1 VNYRFEIIEYEH
13 YPIFILYMKNND
25 KDLYELEKRIKI
37 LENELNC
44 QNLESRIKILEKE
57 LLHIKKSIQYQLKK
71 KKIE

>member
-1 VNYRFEIIEYEH
+1 
-13 YPIFILYMKNND
+13 MNNKD

-44 QNLESRIKILEKE
+44 HNLESRIKILEKE

-71 KKIE
+71 KKIEEI

>member
-1 VNYRFEIIEYEH
+1 
-13 YPIFILYMKNND
+13 MNNKD

-44 QNLESRIKILEKE
+44 QNLENRIKILEKE

-71 KKIE
+71 KKIEEI

>member
-1 VNYRFEIIEYEH
+1 
-13 YPIFILYMKNND
+13 MNNKD
-25 KDLYELEKRIKI
+25 IDLYELEKRIKI

-71 KKIE
+71 KKIEEI

>member
-1 VNYRFEIIEYEH
+1 
-13 YPIFILYMKNND
+13 MNNKD
-25 KDLYELEKRIKI
+25 KDLCELEKRIKI

-71 KKIE
+71 KKIEEI

>member
-1 VNYRFEIIEYEH
+1 
-13 YPIFILYMKNND
+13 MNN
-25 KDLYELEKRIKI
+25 KGEDLYELEKRIKI

-71 KKIE
+71 KKIEEI

>member
-1 VNYRFEIIEYEH
+1 
-13 YPIFILYMKNND
+13 MNNKG
-25 KDLYELEKRIKI
+25 KDLYDLEKRIKI

-71 KKIE
+71 KKIKEI

>member
-1 VNYRFEIIEYEH
+1 
-13 YPIFILYMKNND
+13 MNNKD
-25 KDLYELEKRIKI
+25 KDLFELEKRIKI

-71 KKIE
+71 KKIEEI

>member
-1 VNYRFEIIEYEH
+1 
-13 YPIFILYMKNND
+13 MNNKD
-25 KDLYELEKRIKI
+25 KDIYELEKRIKI

-71 KKIE
+71 KKIEEI